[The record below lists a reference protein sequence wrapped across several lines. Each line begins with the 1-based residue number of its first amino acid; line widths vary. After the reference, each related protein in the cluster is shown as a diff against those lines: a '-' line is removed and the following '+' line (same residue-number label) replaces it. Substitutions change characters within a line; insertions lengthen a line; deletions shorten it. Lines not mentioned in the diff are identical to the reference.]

1 MTMRAQSIFGLG
13 ALLAYV
19 VIFGGLQ
26 LCDLFRE
33 RRLQKKLG
41 KDYEGPLAD

>member
-1 MTMRAQSIFGLG
+1 MRAQSIFGLG
-13 ALLAYV
+13 ALLVCV
-19 VIFGGLQ
+19 VICIGLQ
-26 LCDLFRE
+26 LGDLIRE